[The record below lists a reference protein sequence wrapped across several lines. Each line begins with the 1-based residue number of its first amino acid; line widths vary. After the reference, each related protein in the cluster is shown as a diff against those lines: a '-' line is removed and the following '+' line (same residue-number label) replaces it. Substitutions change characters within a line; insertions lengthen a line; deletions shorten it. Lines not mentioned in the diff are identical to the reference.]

1 MELLRG
7 TKGADFEAEGQV
19 RRGGTAIACSCCFGG
34 SSDDFK
40 TRYLVIKG
48 PFCFVFKS
56 ETASSPS
63 YAIKLH
69 GMTPEHDKESKSVI
83 LRDNVD
89 EQYAMSF
96 DTPDKAAEF
105 AVTVRRQ
112 ASAAETE
119 QVRKELGHGHLL
131 NKRSSVR
138 FAETVA
144 LQKTKY
150 QPDAPVTTGEILNHM
165 KMANANMP
173 MANAPL

>member
-7 TKGADFEAEGQV
+7 TKGADFEAEGQI
-19 RRGGTAIACSCCFGG
+19 RRGGAAVACSFCFGG

-56 ETASSPS
+56 ETATSPS

-89 EQYAMSF
+89 EQYTMTF
-96 DTPDKAAEF
+96 DTSDKAAEF
-105 AVTVRRQ
+105 CCYC
-112 ASAAETE
+112 ASS
-119 QVRKELGHGHLL
+119 GYGC
-131 NKRSSVR
+131 
-138 FAETVA
+138 
-144 LQKTKY
+144 
-150 QPDAPVTTGEILNHM
+150 
-165 KMANANMP
+165 
-173 MANAPL
+173 